1 MAMIIN
7 NQIVKSFQK
16 ERGITEETTYSRK
29 EGLDVSVGDS
39 LMSSVKSAISTDFTD
54 KHITNSKVIESI
66 EIQTTKSTLLRRI
79 LSFCKVTE
87 SISSEVQEGD
97 LIKLDN
103 VQLRLLDE
111 ESLRQFLVLKR
122 DALKGLRV
130 EGMEVNNLVSS
141 MLQDYSYVLVGS
153 ISGDANKKDVLIK
166 IPMEAQAE
174 FENKYKIDDVLIGKV
189 SIIGIYK
196 GIVKEEIITSN
207 TFSFFRDRG
216 EEEQIK
222 TTKRII
228 QSAYDEKISSNY
240 EKEYG
245 EYKYLD
251 VLAIIQDVKFNEV
264 TTSVKLHWW
273 NKLGLWLFK
282 AGRKNA

>member
-16 ERGITEETTYSRK
+16 EKGISEETSYSRRM
-29 EGLDVSVGDS
+29 GLDISGGDGMLS
-39 LMSSVKSAISTDFTD
+39 FVKSALSSDFTD
-54 KHITNSKVIESI
+54 KHITNSKVVESI
-66 EIQTTKSTLLRRI
+66 EVQTTKSTLLRRI
-79 LSFCKVTE
+79 LSYCKFTD
-87 SISSEVQEGD
+87 SISSEIKEGD
-97 LIKLDN
+97 LIKLDS

-111 ESLRQFLVLKR
+111 DSLRQFLVLKR

-141 MLQDYSYVLVGS
+141 ILQDYSYVLVGS
-153 ISGDANKKDVLIK
+153 TSDETTEKDILIK

-174 FENKYKIDDVLIGKV
+174 FENKYKVDDVLIGKV

-196 GIVKEEIITSN
+196 GVVKEEIITSN

-222 TTKRII
+222 VSQRII
-228 QSAYDEKISSNY
+228 QSSSN
-240 EKEYG
+240 EKNTSSHKKEYG
-245 EYKYLD
+245 EYNYID
-251 VLAIIQDVKFNEV
+251 VLAIIQDVNFEKV
-264 TTSVKLHWW
+264 TTLVKLHWW
-273 NKLGLWLFK
+273 NKLGLWLLK
-282 AGRKNA
+282 VGKKND